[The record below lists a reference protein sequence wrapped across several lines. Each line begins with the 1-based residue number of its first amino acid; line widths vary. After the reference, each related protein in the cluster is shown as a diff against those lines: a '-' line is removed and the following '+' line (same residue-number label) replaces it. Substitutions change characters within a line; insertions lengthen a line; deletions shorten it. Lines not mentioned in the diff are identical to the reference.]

1 MLFYAK
7 YLSPHNHIRRLSIRP
22 SIRVFFLSLMREL
35 LASIACNDLL
45 HPIRLVN
52 KMREE
57 SLSFKSVP
65 LALSQLSPLSSAT
78 KSGQGCFVGVSDS
91 ALQL

>member
-1 MLFYAK
+1 MHFNA
-7 YLSPHNHIRRLSIRP
+7 IRTHHWPLGL
-22 SIRVFFLSLMREL
+22 VFLILSLMREL

-78 KSGQGCFVGVSDS
+78 KSGQGCYVGIVILIVSS
-91 ALQL
+91 S